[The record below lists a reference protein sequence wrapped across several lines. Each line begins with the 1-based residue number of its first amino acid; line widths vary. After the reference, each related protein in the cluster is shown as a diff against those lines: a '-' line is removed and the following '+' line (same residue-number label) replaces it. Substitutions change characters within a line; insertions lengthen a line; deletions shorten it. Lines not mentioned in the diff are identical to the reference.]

1 MRPVYIEI
9 SAFGPYAGKVCVEFD
24 RMGEEGL
31 FLVAG
36 DTGAGKTTVFDAISF
51 ALFGLPS
58 GNDRQPKMLR
68 SMYAE
73 PSVPTYVY
81 LEFVCRGKL
90 YKVKR
95 NPAYDRPKL
104 RGEGVT
110 TESAAVEL
118 ILPDGSIIANSNMD
132 EANKKITEII
142 GVDREQFSKIAM
154 IAQGEFRD
162 FLLKDSK
169 DKIEIMRKLFR
180 TENYE
185 IFQNKLKD
193 LRSETARNCEDLKK
207 TILIPLKNIGCDE
220 KNEYYAELVN
230 LKNILDDKDKTPP
243 AEKFA
248 DLAEKIISE
257 DAKKLEELS
266 KSETDAKNKM
276 DKAEKELEARKNLAD
291 AETKLN
297 EAEKQLTDLNKK
309 QAELKEKKEAAEKQ
323 KPKET
328 ELTGTIATEREKL
341 KNYDELD
348 DVDENIKKTDK
359 KIKECEDNKKK
370 AEKSVEDANEQ
381 LKAVK
386 EEFDRIKNAGEEAA
400 KLKNKVIEIK
410 NSIEDLSNLKKYAK
424 STQDAEK
431 IANVE
436 TDNYLCAK
444 TDADKAR
451 EKYNIAYRNFLDA
464 QAGILAT
471 QLLKAEAETGE
482 KQRCP
487 VCGSLEHPHPA
498 ELSQSAVTGEEL
510 DELEEKKK
518 SAEKNESEKSKYS
531 GEKKAEFTKE
541 KEKFE
546 ELASKF
552 PDFAFTYNDSN
563 LISEEI
569 ENKNSE
575 KSELEKQLKTCENN
589 KKRAKEID
597 EEERQKLEE
606 KIKTETDNK
615 NEFENHLSGLKSHLG
630 GLINQKT
637 RVLSKLDYDSK
648 EKAKEHI
655 NALESELK
663 KLSDAIEDAVKA
675 YETNKNAVSE
685 ASGRVE
691 ELRKSKTELA
701 GKCDE
706 TLAKTATNIL
716 ESEKQA
722 TEELLSEIDEK
733 KDKIKNRN
741 TLNIN
746 AVNEIRDISVQLAK
760 DEEEYVYIKELCDTV
775 NGNIGS
781 GKDKIKLE
789 TYVQMIYFERVLERA
804 NQRFI
809 EMSGGQYEFVR
820 REVLTDARKQGGLDI
835 NIIDHYNG
843 TERDVKTLSGGESFL
858 ASLSLALG
866 LSDEVQS
873 EAGGVCIESMFI
885 DEGFGTL
892 DETSLGKAV
901 EVLDS
906 LASNNTL
913 IGIIS
918 HVAELKNR
926 IERRLIIK
934 KEKSGGSS
942 IELESDL

>member
-1 MRPVYIEI
+1 MRPVYLEI
-9 SAFGPYAGKVCVEFD
+9 SAFGPYSGNVCVNFEK
-24 RMGEEGL
+24 MGEEGL
-31 FLVAG
+31 FLVSG

-73 PSVPTYVY
+73 PDVPTYVK

-104 RGEGVT
+104 RGEGIT

-132 EANKKITEII
+132 IANAKITEII

-193 LRSETARNCEDLKK
+193 LRSQASRKCEDHKK
-207 TILIPLKNIGCDE
+207 TILIPLKSINCDE
-220 KNEYYAELVN
+220 KSEYYAELSELRDVLN
-230 LKNILDDKDKTPP
+230 DKDKAAPVK
-243 AEKFA
+243 KFV

-257 DAKKLEELS
+257 DAEKLEELNDRERGIKEKIDKN
-266 KSETDAKNKM
+266 KSEIEARENLTESETRLKEAEQNL
-276 DKAEKELEARKNLAD
+276 KALNEKQTELE
-291 AETKLN
+291 E
-297 EAEKQLTDLNKK
+297 NKYT
-309 QAELKEKKEAAEKQ
+309 AEKQ
-323 KPKET
+323 KPKVT
-328 ELTGTIATEREKL
+328 ELTEKIASERERL
-341 KNYDELD
+341 KDYDELVDAD
-348 DVDENIKKTDK
+348 D
-359 KIKECEDNKKK
+359 KIKTADRDIKQCKANKTNSEK
-370 AEKSVEDANEQ
+370 AFEEALKR
-381 LKAVK
+381 LKAAK
-386 EEFDRIKNAGEEAA
+386 EEFDKIKNAGEKVAKLEKEVGEIENYIKDLGNLKTHAESTVRAEKTAKEAA
-400 KLKNKVIEIK
+400 E
-410 NSIEDLSNLKKYAK
+410 SYRF
-424 STQDAEK
+424 
-431 IANVE
+431 
-436 TDNYLCAK
+436 AK
-444 TDADKAR
+444 TEADNAR
-451 EKYNIAYRNFLDA
+451 EEYNKAYRNFLDA
-464 QAGILAT
+464 QAGMLAEE
-471 QLLKAEAETGE
+471 LLKKERETGK

-487 VCGSLEHPHPA
+487 VCGSLDHPHPA
-498 ELSQSAVTGEEL
+498 ELSDTAVTGEEL
-510 DELEEKKK
+510 DKLEEKKNK
-518 SAEKNESEKSKYS
+518 AEQNERNESKRS
-531 GEKKAEFTKE
+531 GERKTAFDKE
-541 KEKFE
+541 KESFE

-552 PDFAFTYNDSN
+552 PGFGFTYKDLD
-563 LISEEI
+563 LISKKTEE
-569 ENKNSE
+569 KKGE
-575 KSELEKQLKTCENN
+575 KTAAEKQLEECKNN
-589 KKRAKEID
+589 KERAEKISD
-597 EEERQKLEE
+597 ELPKLEE
-606 KIKTETDNK
+606 TIQTQTKQT
-615 NEFENHLSGLKSHLG
+615 NEYEKRLSGLESKRKELV
-630 GLINQKT
+630 NQ
-637 RVLSKLDYDSK
+637 REQISENLEYDSK
-648 EKAKEHI
+648 EKAIEHI
-655 NALESELK
+655 NVLDSERTALDK
-663 KLSDAIEDAVKA
+663 FIDDAVKA
-675 YETNKNAVSE
+675 YDANNNDVST
-685 ASGRVE
+685 ALGRIE
-691 ELRKSKTELA
+691 ELKKNKTELA
-701 GKCDE
+701 QKCDVA
-706 TLAKTATNIL
+706 LAEIATEIL
-716 ESEKQA
+716 KSEKQTA
-722 TEELLSEIDEK
+722 EELLNTIESK
-733 KDKIKNRN
+733 KSDILSRD
-741 TLNIN
+741 TLNN
-746 AVNEIRDISVQLAK
+746 KAVKDIGDISEQLAK
-760 DEEEYVYIKELCDTV
+760 DEEEYIYIKELCDTV

-820 REVLTDARKQGGLDI
+820 REILTDGRKQGGLDI

-885 DEGFGTL
+885 DEGFGAL
-892 DETSLGKAV
+892 DESSLNKAV

-906 LASNNTL
+906 LSANNTL

-926 IERRLIIK
+926 IERRLVIK

-942 IELESDL
+942 IDTVSDL